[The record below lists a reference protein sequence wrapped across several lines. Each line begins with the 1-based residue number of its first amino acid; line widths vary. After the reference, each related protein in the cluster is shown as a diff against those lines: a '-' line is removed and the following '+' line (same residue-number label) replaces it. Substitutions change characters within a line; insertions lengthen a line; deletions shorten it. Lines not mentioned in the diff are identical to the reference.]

1 MNSNLS
7 GKDFIVHSITSDFQR
22 PDPSIH
28 CIVNSVEVVITTNC
42 LRQQRATHLINLY
55 CTICSQFKILAT
67 VFRSWA
73 EV

>member
-1 MNSNLS
+1 MNSCLS
-7 GKDFIVHSITSDFQR
+7 EKDFTVHSITPDFQR

-28 CIVNSVEVVITTNC
+28 CIVNSVAVVISTNC
-42 LRQQRATHLINLY
+42 VRQQRSTQLINLY
-55 CTICSQFKILAT
+55 CAIYSQFRILAT